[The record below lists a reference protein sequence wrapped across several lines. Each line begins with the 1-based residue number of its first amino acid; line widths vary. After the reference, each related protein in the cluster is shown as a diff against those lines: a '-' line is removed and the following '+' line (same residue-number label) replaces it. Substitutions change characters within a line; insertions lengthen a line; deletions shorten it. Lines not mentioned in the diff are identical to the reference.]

1 MIIIVKIIDKK
12 YKIKLRNVFG
22 GTKLLNT
29 THGIANSYIP
39 YKLDLIMTCVHHK

>member
-12 YKIKLRNVFG
+12 YKIKLLNVFG

-29 THGIANSYIP
+29 THGIAITYIL
-39 YKLDLIMTCVHHK
+39 YKLDTLK